1 MSAKVQTL
9 TQANAQVETQPE
21 VHVQTQPPVQT
32 LPQAQTLPQCQTLPQ
47 VQTLPQCQT
56 LPQGQV
62 EQFVIQPQVH
72 LLTRENAQV
81 KTKLQAQIQT
91 QPQVQTQH
99 QAQINQVMT
108 QLTASTLALSASQMN
123 VAKVTSQRNLQT
135 PVRITTLHQASQDSS
150 AAETSLTRPV
160 DGLQGV
166 VVTET
171 FLQLAGEQIKVVMNT
186 SGKHQPTTDIQL
198 LLDMNETDK
207 QIM

>member
-9 TQANAQVETQPE
+9 TQANAQVETQPK

-32 LPQAQTLPQCQTLPQ
+32 LPQA
-47 VQTLPQCQT
+47 QTLPQCQT

>member
-32 LPQAQTLPQCQTLPQ
+32 LPQA
-47 VQTLPQCQT
+47 QTLPQCQT

>member
-32 LPQAQTLPQCQTLPQ
+32 LPQA
-47 VQTLPQCQT
+47 QTLPQCQT

-135 PVRITTLHQASQDSS
+135 PVRISTLHQASQDSS